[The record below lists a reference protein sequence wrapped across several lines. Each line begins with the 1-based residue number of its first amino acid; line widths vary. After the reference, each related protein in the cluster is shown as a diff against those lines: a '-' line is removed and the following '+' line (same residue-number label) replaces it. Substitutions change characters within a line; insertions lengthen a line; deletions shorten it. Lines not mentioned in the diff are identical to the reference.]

1 MTLVTTR
8 DLLDGAV
15 AAGRGLAAL
24 NVIHLESA
32 EAIAAAAEET
42 GQGVVLQISQN
53 CVRYHGALARI
64 AAAARAVA
72 ETSSAPLSLHL
83 DHAEDADLVDEA
95 LAGGFSS
102 VMYDGSSLPYPQN
115 VATTR
120 AIVEAAAAREVLV
133 EAELGEVGGKD
144 GVHAPGVRT
153 DPAEAARFVSETGV
167 QALAVAVG
175 SSHAMTTKSAEVD
188 VELVGRLAAA
198 VPVPLV
204 LHGSSGVPEAN
215 LAAAIRAGM
224 RKVNVSTQLVDAF
237 TAAVR
242 RRLTE
247 DPHLVDSRKYLRAGR
262 EALTA
267 EAIAVIRLVTTA
279 ARPAGPGAPR

>member
-8 DLLDGAV
+8 ELLDGAV

-53 CVRYHGALARI
+53 CVRYHGSLARI

-95 LAGGFSS
+95 LAGGLSS

-120 AIVEAAAAREVLV
+120 AIVEAAAAHEVLV

-167 QALAVAVG
+167 HALAVAVG